1 MHRKVWEPLLYT
13 NEESLRSLKQARD
26 LVGYAFY
33 KSHYDIYMEDRMEE
47 NKIKVAEPIIE
58 YEKIQKWEK
67 KR

>member
-1 MHRKVWEPLLYT
+1 MYT

-58 YEKIQKWEK
+58 YENPKMREEKINL
-67 KR
+67 